1 MQISVNNL
9 SLVRGILAGNS
20 ALGPSTGALEFA
32 GNVSSMLAA
41 MKATDTQR
49 AAVGWH
55 GMSIDVGAGVGN
67 FVDAVWRPAIQTA
80 SLPAQVAAT
89 INTAKGGAFRTGVEF
104 ISATAGDNTTPSAFY
119 TLAGGATMNAR
130 FSGAHGASGT
140 TVSLGQAGTATVS
153 FSITSTAPNHVVRVY
168 GYVNTNVGQAA
179 RYSLSGANTRAL
191 GDAPAVTTAAP
202 MTTSGRYWYEFDIT
216 LANTGTTTVLLQG
229 PSGAAGVGGWL
240 FAGVDPQYDATTP
253 GLTVHRLSQSSQT
266 LATLVA
272 GSLDSTDTQPA
283 AATGWLGA
291 GNSTVR
297 ADQTS
302 SITSRYGL
310 AGVFAGADVNDIIS
324 FGNGAGAY
332 NYGWT
337 LADHERH
344 LTNYVNAMAARSM
357 PVIFVVG
364 HLRHTATPAMT
375 GNPYTQSEV
384 IATYRKVARAS
395 SNAAFIDI
403 SAQWG
408 TGTEQARY
416 DAMVADTSRW
426 VASEAPRYVH
436 PGTTGHAFFGQYVA
450 NAVMAAW

>member
-1 MQISVNNL
+1 MGTPRFNAL
-9 SLVRGILAGNS
+9 MRALASGRR
-20 ALGPSTGALEFA
+20 AAVAGELEFA

-41 MKATDTQR
+41 MKATNALRTH
-49 AAVGWH
+49 VGWH
-55 GMSIDVGAGVGN
+55 GMSISVGAGVGD
-67 FVDAVWRPAIQTA
+67 FVDPVWRSAIQTD
-80 SLPAQVAAT
+80 SMPAKFSAA
-89 INTAKGGAFRTGVEF
+89 INTAKGGTFRTGVEF

-119 TLAGGATMNAR
+119 TLGGGATMNAR
-130 FSGAHGASGT
+130 FSGYHGAAGT
-140 TVSLGQAGTATVS
+140 TVSLGQANTATVT
-153 FSITSTAPNHVVRVY
+153 FSITSTAANHVVRVY
-168 GYVNTNVGQAA
+168 GYVNTNIGQAA

-202 MTTSGRYWYEFDIT
+202 MAVAGRYWYEFDIT
-216 LANTGTTTVLLQG
+216 LTNTGTTTVTLQG

-240 FAGVDPQYDATTP
+240 FAGVDPQYDNTTP
-253 GLTVHRLSQSSQT
+253 GLTVHRLSQSGQT

-291 GNSTVR
+291 GNANGRS
-297 ADQTS
+297 DQTS

-310 AGVFAGADVNDIIS
+310 SGVFAGADVNDIIS
-324 FGNGAGAY
+324 FGSGAGAY

-337 LADHERH
+337 LADHTRH

-364 HLRHTATPAMT
+364 HLRHTGTPAMT
-375 GNPYTQSEV
+375 GNPYTQSDV
-384 IATYRKVARAS
+384 IAAYRSVAQAS
-395 SNAAFIDI
+395 SNAAFIDL

-436 PGTTGHAFFGQYVA
+436 PGTTGHAFYGNYIA
-450 NAVMAAW
+450 NAIQAAW